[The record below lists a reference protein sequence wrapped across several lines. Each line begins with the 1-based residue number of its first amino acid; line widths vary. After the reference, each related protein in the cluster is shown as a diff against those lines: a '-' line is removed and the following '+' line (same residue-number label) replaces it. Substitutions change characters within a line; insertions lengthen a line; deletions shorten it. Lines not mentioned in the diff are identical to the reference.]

1 MDGTVAFY
9 QSSIS
14 TRIIS
19 FLNYLR
25 TTIRAN
31 YLVSALNTNL
41 LIYIDGGP
49 NQYTTYGW
57 QVTYTSD
64 TVDKPGT
71 TVYMTCSNQNPILPV
86 SFYSLSLDKLNYL
99 HLYGFMPLPNATVVS
114 GFFGGCT
121 PLESLLQSTLDC
133 LYDINCLHLLLNY
146 FPSLEQVCMT

>member
-1 MDGTVAFY
+1 VDGTVAFY

-25 TTIRAN
+25 TTIQAN

-41 LIYIDGGP
+41 VIDISGGP
-49 NQYTTYGW
+49 NQYTISGW

-64 TVDKPGT
+64 TVDRPGT

-86 SFYSLSLDKLNYL
+86 SFYSLAQDRLTYPHDFL
-99 HLYGFMPLPNATVVS
+99 FMPLPNATIVN

-133 LYDINCLHLLLNY
+133 LYDINCLQLLLNY

>member
-1 MDGTVAFY
+1 VDGTVAFY

-25 TTIRAN
+25 TTVLAN

-41 LIYIDGGP
+41 LIDISGGP
-49 NQYTTYGW
+49 NQYTALGW
-57 QVTYTSD
+57 QVTYTYD
-64 TVDKPGT
+64 TVDRPGT

-86 SFYSLSLDKLNYL
+86 SFYSLPQDNLDFV
-99 HLYGFMPLPNATVVS
+99 HAYGFMPLPNATIVS

-133 LYDINCLHLLLNY
+133 LYDINCLQLLLNY